1 MTQHFSK
8 RPADAPLSERN
19 PRVVSAVKLH
29 RGAQR
34 RKTGLFLA
42 EGSNSVA
49 AALDT
54 GRVEELFFSGRAA
67 EREHELVASAAASGV
82 RTTLVNDRAAEQL
95 GETVTP
101 PGLVAVC
108 RQVDV
113 PLGQV
118 LRSELSAGSDSGAGA
133 EPRGGSGEHAGTA
146 MAVTTQ
152 LESRS
157 ATVDHRH
164 MALAGAR
171 LLAVPV
177 EISDP
182 GNAGTLIRVAD
193 AVGADGVVLAGDSV
207 DPHNGKCVRACAGSL
222 FHVPLARERDTDSVL
237 TDLRTAG
244 ITILA
249 TTARGEVDLDDA
261 DEILRHPVAWLF
273 GNEAHGLP
281 PSVAAQADHRIRIPI
296 HGRAESLNLAA
307 AAAICLYASSRVQ
320 HRG

>member
-1 MTQHFSK
+1 M
-8 RPADAPLSERN
+8 SERN

-29 RGAQR
+29 RSASR

-42 EGSNSVA
+42 EGANSVA

-54 GRVEELFFSGRAA
+54 ERVEELFYSNRAA
-67 EREHELVASAAASGV
+67 EREHELVATAAALGV
-82 RTTLVNDRAAEQL
+82 RTTLVSERAAEHL

-108 RQVDV
+108 RLVDV
-113 PLGQV
+113 PLSQV
-118 LRSELSAGSDSGAGA
+118 VSPRHEDAPAAADGVPGLAAGG
-133 EPRGGSGEHAGTA
+133 
-146 MAVTTQ
+146 
-152 LESRS
+152 
-157 ATVDHRH
+157 
-164 MALAGAR
+164 R

-177 EISDP
+177 EIADP

-222 FHVPLARERDTDSVL
+222 FHVPIARDRDIDAVL
-237 TDLRTAG
+237 NALRDND
-244 ITILA
+244 ITVLA

-261 DEILRHPVAWLF
+261 DDLLRTAGESGGTAWLF
-273 GNEAHGLP
+273 GNEAHGLDP
-281 PSVAAQADHRIRIPI
+281 AVAARADHRIRIPI

-307 AAAICLYASSRVQ
+307 AAAICLYADARVR
-320 HRG
+320 HR

>member
-113 PLGQV
+113 PLAQV
-118 LRSELSAGSDSGAGA
+118 LRAGSEADS
-133 EPRGGSGEHAGTA
+133 PSTA
-146 MAVTTQ
+146 PT
-152 LESRS
+152 S
-157 ATVDHRH
+157 AK
-164 MALAGAR
+164 

-182 GNAGTLIRVAD
+182 GNAGTLIRVA
-193 AVGADGVVLAGDSV
+193 G
-207 DPHNGKCVRACAGSL
+207 
-222 FHVPLARERDTDSVL
+222 
-237 TDLRTAG
+237 
-244 ITILA
+244 
-249 TTARGEVDLDDA
+249 ARGAAPGGVGGGWGVPP
-261 DEILRHPVAWLF
+261 HP
-273 GNEAHGLP
+273 
-281 PSVAAQADHRIRIPI
+281 QM
-296 HGRAESLNLAA
+296 GRA
-307 AAAICLYASSRVQ
+307 
-320 HRG
+320 RGRGRFDR